1 MASRAPL
8 IGMSDFA
15 TTLSIKLE
23 AELGASEREARQI
36 AEQAQRFRDDTEF
49 DDTPA
54 ELIERMKK
62 RKQDRVVEK
71 WNNVIGFLDGG
82 EWGIGDDGGGDSQ
95 YKL

>member
-1 MASRAPL
+1 MT
-8 IGMSDFA
+8 DFSA
-15 TTLSIKLE
+15 EFMETLQS
-23 AELGASEREARQI
+23 ELGASERDARQI
-36 AEQAQRFRDDTEF
+36 AEQAERFRDESDF
-49 DDTPA
+49 NDTPA

-62 RKQDRVVEK
+62 RKQDGVVEK